1 MMISSFRKLFSFA
14 LGFVVL
20 CAVLGQVA
28 PAQNDA
34 HPVKFDS
41 GTISGLNARN
51 TGSAAMSGRIAAID
65 AFDDNGKVTVF
76 VGSASGGVWESIN
89 GATTFQTVFDPESG
103 QSMSAV
109 TVGTS
114 NHQIIWVRN
123 DGAGVR
129 RST

>member
-51 TGSAAMSGRIAAID
+51 IGSAPMSGRIAAIH

-76 VGSASGGVWESIN
+76 VGSASGGVWKCIN
-89 GATTFQTVFDPESG
+89 GPTTFQPLFDRGSA
-103 QSMSAV
+103 QSM
-109 TVGTS
+109 
-114 NHQIIWVRN
+114 
-123 DGAGVR
+123 
-129 RST
+129 